1 MYYKHLEEPASL
13 ADNKA
18 LCKQAAHRLKKVIEV
33 SDPKSVEERVALLP
47 SKLMRYVFKNQIG
60 QVPYEIEECSS
71 DRAEFY
77 KNLNVTGRLNE
88 IDRDYVE
95 VMSGAKFSSRGPNS
109 PQRSKYIKARL
120 Q

>member
-1 MYYKHLEEPASL
+1 
-13 ADNKA
+13 
-18 LCKQAAHRLKKVIEV
+18 
-33 SDPKSVEERVALLP
+33 VEERVALLP
-47 SKLMRYVFKNQIG
+47 TKLMRYVFKNQIG